1 MRALHQGL
9 CDSGR
14 GTVSAMSKETDDGV
28 PSVEKALAEQ
38 EAREKDEAKAAEKRE
53 KAERGEDK

>member
-1 MRALHQGL
+1 
-9 CDSGR
+9 
-14 GTVSAMSKETDDGV
+14 MSKETDDGV